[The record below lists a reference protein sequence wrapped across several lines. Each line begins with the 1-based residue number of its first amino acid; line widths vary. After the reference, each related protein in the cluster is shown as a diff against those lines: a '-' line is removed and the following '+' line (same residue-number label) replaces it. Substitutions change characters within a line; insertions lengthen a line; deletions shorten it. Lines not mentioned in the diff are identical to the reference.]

1 MDKKKIGIFI
11 CKLRNERKWTQ
22 EDLANKLY
30 VDRTVVSKWERG
42 LYIPGAEELLK
53 MQELFEVSINEILY
67 GEGKDINNDKNVDSV
82 PLKIMEDEKI
92 KRMKIY
98 IISTILFFILIVLFL
113 SYYLITNYNSVKVY
127 KIYSEKEDYT
137 LNNGF
142 LFFSNTKS
150 YIRIGDIN
158 NDDDIKSVKFY
169 YQMNGKDKI
178 IMDGDIEILDKIY
191 TNDFNYNEL
200 YSYNELNYIIA
211 NSKIELIKNDGKKV
225 ILDLLIREDY
235 SNDKLIN
242 NYKKHISDGDI
253 INIKNDIP
261 QNIKKYFR
269 YDKKDKVYIRN
280 NEFINEYYY
289 PDTKIY
295 VLTFNESGN
304 EEKYSFHLKSNV
316 IEHQLFFNTTIEDNY
331 SFDINNNTCL
341 YGSCNVEKIKNIK
354 SEYLDKIFF

>member
-1 MDKKKIGIFI
+1 MDKKKIGHFI

-67 GEGKDINNDKNVDSV
+67 GERKDINNDKNVDSV

-169 YQMNGKDKI
+169 YQMNGKDI
-178 IMDGDIEILDKIY
+178 TIMEGGIEILDKIY
-191 TNDFNYNEL
+191 INDFNYNEL
-200 YSYNELNYIIA
+200 YTYNELSYIIA
-211 NSKIELIKNDGKKV
+211 NSKIELIKDDGKK
-225 ILDLLIREDY
+225 ILLELQVQNDY
-235 SNDKLIN
+235 SNNNLIDS
-242 NYKKHISDGDI
+242 YKEHISNGDI
-253 INIKNDIP
+253 ISVKEDIP
-261 QNIKKYFR
+261 QYIKLNFNYDERELKYV
-269 YDKKDKVYIRN
+269 KKGN
-280 NEFINEYYY
+280 NMVEYYY
-289 PDTKIY
+289 PDTKIF
-295 VLTFNESGN
+295 VLIFNVNGN
-304 EEKYSFHLKSNV
+304 EEKYSFYYNSNV
-316 IEHQLFFNTTIEDNY
+316 IEHQLFINNGIDDNY
-331 SFDINNNTCL
+331 SYDLRNNSCL
-341 YGSCNVEKIKNIK
+341 YGLCDNEKIKNIK
-354 SEYLDKIFF
+354 IEYLDKIFS